1 MDVARRAARCAPIV
15 AVSPG
20 YLLALAC
27 IISDHSHRVEG
38 MEPTT
43 SCCFASRAIT
53 ELMPPD
59 ERREGRKMVFILALL
74 AILML
79 IELVV
84 AACVAIA
91 IIKDIFENL

>member
-1 MDVARRAARCAPIV
+1 
-15 AVSPG
+15 
-20 YLLALAC
+20 
-27 IISDHSHRVEG
+27 

-43 SCCFASRAIT
+43 SCYFAFLAIT

-59 ERREGRKMVFILALL
+59 ARREGRQMVFILALL

-91 IIKDIFENL
+91 IITDIFDHI

>member
-1 MDVARRAARCAPIV
+1 
-15 AVSPG
+15 
-20 YLLALAC
+20 
-27 IISDHSHRVEG
+27 

-43 SCCFASRAIT
+43 SCFFASRVTT

-59 ERREGRKMVFILALL
+59 VRLEGSHMVFILALL

-91 IIKDIFENL
+91 IIKDIFDNI

>member
-1 MDVARRAARCAPIV
+1 
-15 AVSPG
+15 
-20 YLLALAC
+20 
-27 IISDHSHRVEG
+27 

-43 SCCFASRAIT
+43 SCCFAFLATT

-91 IIKDIFENL
+91 IIKDIFDRL

>member
-1 MDVARRAARCAPIV
+1 
-15 AVSPG
+15 
-20 YLLALAC
+20 
-27 IISDHSHRVEG
+27 

-43 SCCFASRAIT
+43 SCCFASLATT
-53 ELMPPD
+53 ELMPLD
-59 ERREGRKMVFILALL
+59 ERLEGRKMVFILALL

-91 IIKDIFENL
+91 IIKDVFENL

>member
-1 MDVARRAARCAPIV
+1 
-15 AVSPG
+15 
-20 YLLALAC
+20 
-27 IISDHSHRVEG
+27 
-38 MEPTT
+38 MEPIT
-43 SCCFASRAIT
+43 SCCFAFLATT

-59 ERREGRKMVFILALL
+59 ERLEGSHMVFILALL

-91 IIKDIFENL
+91 IITDIFGHL

>member
-1 MDVARRAARCAPIV
+1 M
-15 AVSPG
+15 S
-20 YLLALAC
+20 
-27 IISDHSHRVEG
+27 SHSHRVEG

-43 SCCFASRAIT
+43 SYFFASRATI

-59 ERREGRKMVFILALL
+59 ERLEGRKMVFILALL

-91 IIKDIFENL
+91 IIKDIFDNL

>member
-1 MDVARRAARCAPIV
+1 
-15 AVSPG
+15 
-20 YLLALAC
+20 
-27 IISDHSHRVEG
+27 

-43 SCCFASRAIT
+43 SCCFAFRATT

-59 ERREGRKMVFILALL
+59 ERREGKKMVFILALL

-91 IIKDIFENL
+91 IIKDVFDNL

>member
-1 MDVARRAARCAPIV
+1 
-15 AVSPG
+15 
-20 YLLALAC
+20 
-27 IISDHSHRVEG
+27 

-59 ERREGRKMVFILALL
+59 VRREGRKMVFILALL

-91 IIKDIFENL
+91 IIKDIFDNL

>member
-1 MDVARRAARCAPIV
+1 
-15 AVSPG
+15 
-20 YLLALAC
+20 
-27 IISDHSHRVEG
+27 

-43 SCCFASRAIT
+43 SYCFAFRAIT
-53 ELMPPD
+53 ELMPQD
-59 ERREGRKMVFILALL
+59 VRLEGRKMVFILALL

-91 IIKDIFENL
+91 IIKDIFSHL

>member
-1 MDVARRAARCAPIV
+1 
-15 AVSPG
+15 
-20 YLLALAC
+20 
-27 IISDHSHRVEG
+27 

-43 SCCFASRAIT
+43 SYCFASHAIT
-53 ELMPPD
+53 ELMPQD
-59 ERREGRKMVFILALL
+59 ERLKGRKMVFILALL

-91 IIKDIFENL
+91 IITDIFDNL

>member
-1 MDVARRAARCAPIV
+1 
-15 AVSPG
+15 
-20 YLLALAC
+20 
-27 IISDHSHRVEG
+27 

-53 ELMPPD
+53 ELMPQD
-59 ERREGRKMVFILALL
+59 ERLKGRKMVFILALL

-91 IIKDIFENL
+91 IVKDIFDNL

>member
-1 MDVARRAARCAPIV
+1 
-15 AVSPG
+15 
-20 YLLALAC
+20 
-27 IISDHSHRVEG
+27 

-43 SCCFASRAIT
+43 SCCFAFLVTT
-53 ELMPPD
+53 ELMPQD

-74 AILML
+74 AILMM

-91 IIKDIFENL
+91 IIKDIFDNL

>member
-1 MDVARRAARCAPIV
+1 MPECTISAR
-15 AVSPG
+15 
-20 YLLALAC
+20 
-27 IISDHSHRVEG
+27 SHRVEG
-38 MEPTT
+38 MESIT
-43 SCCFASRAIT
+43 SCCFAFLAIT

-59 ERREGRKMVFILALL
+59 ERLEGRKMVFILALL

-91 IIKDIFENL
+91 IIIDIFDNL